1 MQLLTRTIASQL
13 RKAIQPGKV
22 LVILGP
28 RRVGKSVLLQQ
39 LIQTLDEPHIFL
51 NGEDLPAI
59 QILERRSVIHY
70 QEILGSRKLLVID
83 EAQKI
88 PDIGKILKLMID
100 NLPGLKIIVTGSSA
114 FGLSEHTGEPL
125 TGRKKTFY
133 LFPLSESE
141 YRQIENKYESKEKLR
156 HRMVFGNYPELL
168 QIPDNNDKTAYLQ
181 ELVNAYLLK
190 DILAFE
196 GIRNASVILKLLQ
209 LIAFQIGS
217 EVSLPGL
224 SSQLGISRNTVEKYL
239 DLLSKVFILYN
250 IGGFSRNLRKEVTKS
265 SKWYFF
271 DNGIRNVLVANLNPL
286 DLRQDVGQLWENY
299 VLSERM
305 KVQRYNGMLV
315 FNYFWRTYDQQ
326 EIDWVEDKGG
336 QLYGYECKWNVHS
349 KAKPPVAWEASYPD
363 TPFEVIHPDN
373 YQNWLEG
380 IIP

>member
-133 LFPLSESE
+133 LFPLS
-141 YRQIENKYESKEKLR
+141 
-156 HRMVFGNYPELL
+156 
-168 QIPDNNDKTAYLQ
+168 
-181 ELVNAYLLK
+181 
-190 DILAFE
+190 
-196 GIRNASVILKLLQ
+196 
-209 LIAFQIGS
+209 
-217 EVSLPGL
+217 
-224 SSQLGISRNTVEKYL
+224 
-239 DLLSKVFILYN
+239 
-250 IGGFSRNLRKEVTKS
+250 
-265 SKWYFF
+265 
-271 DNGIRNVLVANLNPL
+271 
-286 DLRQDVGQLWENY
+286 
-299 VLSERM
+299 
-305 KVQRYNGMLV
+305 
-315 FNYFWRTYDQQ
+315 
-326 EIDWVEDKGG
+326 
-336 QLYGYECKWNVHS
+336 
-349 KAKPPVAWEASYPD
+349 
-363 TPFEVIHPDN
+363 
-373 YQNWLEG
+373 
-380 IIP
+380 